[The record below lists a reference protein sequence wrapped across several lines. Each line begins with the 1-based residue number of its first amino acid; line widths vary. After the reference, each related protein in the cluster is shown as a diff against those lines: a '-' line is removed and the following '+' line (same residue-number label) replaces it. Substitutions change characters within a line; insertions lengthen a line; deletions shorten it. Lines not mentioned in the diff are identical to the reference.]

1 MEDKQAICD
10 EISIFRNMGGFTLA
24 FGYFMHFAHDLHT
37 MLMVGLYCA
46 WICYA

>member
-24 FGYFMHFAHDLHT
+24 FGFFMHFDHGLHT
-37 MLMVGLYCA
+37 ILMVGVYSA
-46 WICYA
+46 WIRYA